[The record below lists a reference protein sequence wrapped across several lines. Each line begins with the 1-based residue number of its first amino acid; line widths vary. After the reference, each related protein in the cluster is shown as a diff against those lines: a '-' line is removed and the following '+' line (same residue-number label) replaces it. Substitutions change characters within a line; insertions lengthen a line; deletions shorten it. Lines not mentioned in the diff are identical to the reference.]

1 MTPCLLGKSS
11 GRCRTGW
18 CASAVKS
25 LSSNHALK
33 PLIPTFCIVT
43 VVIYALADRLRNFVA
58 GIFIPQYHYPY
69 AVALC
74 FAQVLVSLLFL
85 NLLHALGLVPLKRYS
100 RSLGER
106 LLLPAVCDSVQ
117 GVLVM
122 WAKARSTSA
131 GFFLFTV
138 PLLPLVTA
146 CFSFAL
152 KLAPLPSKHS
162 SVLISFLSGMF
173 IIITVSKGLPSIEP
187 LEYLYAPLALI
198 LHSLFLIGLAKVSEA
213 ERHHPPDAQTSM
225 FDIYYTQLVNQSWVL
240 GLLWLLHPD
249 SPWHVLRQSS
259 WRTLLF
265 HGYLLAILLLGM
277 VLNFLVGIS
286 ALCVSPLAG
295 ALLYSARQA
304 IQPFYQLL

>member
-11 GRCRTGW
+11 GRCKGGW

-25 LSSNHALK
+25 LSSIYALK
-33 PLIPTFCIVT
+33 PLIPTFCIGI
-43 VVIYALADRLRNFVA
+43 VVIYDLADRLRNFVA

-85 NLLHALGLVPLKRYS
+85 NVLHVLGVVPLRHYS
-100 RSLGER
+100 RCLGER
-106 LLLPAVCDSVQ
+106 LLLPSVCNSVQ

-122 WAKARSTSA
+122 WARARSTTT
-131 GFFLFTV
+131 GLFLYTV
-138 PLLPLVTA
+138 PLLPLVTV

-152 KLAPLPSKHS
+152 KLAPPPSKYS
-162 SVLISFLSGMF
+162 SYLISFLSGMF
-173 IIITVSKGLPSIEP
+173 IIITVSKDLPSIEP

-198 LHSLFLIGLAKVSEA
+198 LHSLSLVVMATVSEA
-213 ERHHPPDAQTSM
+213 ERHHPPDAQASV
-225 FDIYYTQLVNQSWVL
+225 FDIYHVQLVNQSWVL
-240 GLLWLLHPD
+240 GLLWVLHPE
-249 SPWHVLRQSS
+249 SPWHVLRRSS

-265 HGYLLAILLLGM
+265 HGYLLALLLLGM
-277 VLNFLVGIS
+277 LLNFLIGIS
-286 ALCVSPLAG
+286 ALCISPLAG
-295 ALLYSARQA
+295 ALLYSARQM